1 MNQQQTERQV
11 VIELLLDRSQANLLN
26 EALAHCHHL
35 FGGNDQE
42 FDEMLIDVS
51 RKLLDENNIRETNIV

>member
-1 MNQQQTERQV
+1 M
-11 VIELLLDRSQANLLN
+11 IELLLDRSQANLLN

-35 FGGNDQE
+35 FGGNDRE